1 MRSGCEMEF
10 LSYEYITLVQL
21 ESELVLKV
29 DFLFSSF
36 ISLWMTSFFHSEYLI
51 ARCFVNI

>member
-1 MRSGCEMEF
+1 MEF
-10 LSYEYITLVQL
+10 LSYEYVTLVQL

-36 ISLWMTSFFHSEYLI
+36 ILLGMTSFFHSKYLI
-51 ARCFVNI
+51 ARCIVNI